1 MARKMTKDITFM
13 VEEANIGLR
22 GKYMQNNADARTSLT
37 SFISHILLN
46 KRMYHGFNYFV
57 EDEDG
62 NLTLAGKETT
72 LIQFYIH

>member
-1 MARKMTKDITFM
+1 MAKKMTKDITFM
-13 VEEANIGLR
+13 VEEANKSFR
-22 GKYMQNNADARTSLT
+22 SKYMQTNEDARASLS

-62 NLTLAGKETT
+62 NLKLAGKETT
-72 LIQFYIH
+72 LIQFYVR